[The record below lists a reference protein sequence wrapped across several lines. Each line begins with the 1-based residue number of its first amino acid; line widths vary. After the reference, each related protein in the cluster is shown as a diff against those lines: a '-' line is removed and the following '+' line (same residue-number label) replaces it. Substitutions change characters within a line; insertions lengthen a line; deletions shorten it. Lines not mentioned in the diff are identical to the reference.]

1 MEKLVQK
8 PKNYHMSSID
18 DVSAALDAGDYRTAT
33 KLLKVLLKESPE
45 NPWVQFYV
53 GKLYELT
60 DKLEAAEKVYR
71 KLLRQARNPKV
82 VSQARQ
88 GLKRVEMIPKERRKQ
103 AIARAKDDP
112 SQLLPGLLVLEP
124 IDSEFKTEAAK
135 RFARIMQLEVYSARL
150 LLPTRSW
157 RMYRT
162 GAIGELRVFVDE
174 LRQAEIPAFC
184 ATVEQINQIR
194 VFRISYFQSL
204 SPQPT
209 VVCQN
214 EMNQLGQLTF
224 KWSEVTQVVQGLLP
238 IFEEVAVQNHRKTRT
253 NYKQKISNYVGVCD
267 LHLPQRGCILRL
279 CQDNYEFLQGVDLT
293 PETNRS
299 VKGLAPKVENL
310 STQLK
315 WQNLL
320 KIFKEELSDER
331 FWDGFTPFAET
342 TLQESDLL
350 DRITSHIDLL
360 RSVPTNWDP
369 AFQLYSGLVFVK
381 PS

>member
-1 MEKLVQK
+1 MI
-8 PKNYHMSSID
+8 SID
-18 DVSAALDAGDYRTAT
+18 EVVAAFEAGDYREAT
-33 KLLKVLLKESPE
+33 KLLKVLLKESPD

-53 GKLYELT
+53 GKLYEVT

-88 GLKRVEMIPKERRKQ
+88 GLKRVETIPKERRKE
-103 AIARAKDDP
+103 AIARAKEDP

-124 IDSEFKTEAAK
+124 IDPELKTEAAK
-135 RFARIMQLEVYSARL
+135 SFARIMQLDPYSARL

-174 LRQAEIPAFC
+174 LSKANIPAFC
-184 ATVEQINQIR
+184 ATLEQINQIR
-194 VFRISYFQSL
+194 VFRVSYFQSIA
-204 SPQPT
+204 PEPT

-214 EMNQLGQLTF
+214 ELNQLGQLTF

-253 NYKQKISNYVGVCD
+253 NYKQKVSNYVGMCD
-267 LHLPQRGCILRL
+267 LHLPNRGCILRI
-279 CQDNYEFLQGVDLT
+279 CQETYEFLQGFDLT
-293 PETNRS
+293 PEANKP
-299 VKGLAPKVENL
+299 VKGLAPKVEKF

-320 KIFKEELSDER
+320 NIFKQKLPDGMFWSD
-331 FWDGFTPFAET
+331 FTGFAET
-342 TLQESDLL
+342 TLQESDML
-350 DRITSHIDLL
+350 DRITSHIHLL
-360 RSVPTNWDP
+360 REVPTHWDP
-369 AFQLYSGLVFVK
+369 AFQLYSGLIFLK
-381 PS
+381 PSL